1 MNVVAI
7 SGNLTRDP
15 EVRYTNNNMA
25 IASFSIAINR
35 PPKKDG
41 TEGGADFPR
50 VTVFGN
56 QAENCGRFLKRG
68 SKVIVVGKIQTGSY
82 EKDGQRI
89 YTTDVIADR
98 VEFLGRPAEAN
109 VAHDKDTNDYL
120 NQQAA
125 NAAQTQS
132 VVNFQ
137 NQQATNAWK
146 EVDDDDIPF

>member
-1 MNVVAI
+1 MNIVAI

-15 EVRYTNNNMA
+15 EVRYTTDQLA

-68 SKVIVVGKIQTGSY
+68 SKVIVIGKIQTGSY
-82 EKDGQRI
+82 EKDGQRV
-89 YTTDVIADR
+89 YTTDIVADR
-98 VEFLGRPAEAN
+98 VEFISRPQEAN
-109 VAHDKDTNDYL
+109 ATQNQNVVDFQNRQASSASHDQN
-120 NQQAA
+120 
-125 NAAQTQS
+125 